1 MCVCLC
7 ARIYVYIHTNKYNLF
22 FFPGPL
28 HRVWRSEIDLRLGSK
43 MLLEEY
49 KVRKQV
55 CARRARGDGGM
66 AGGGAGGGKGGGDE
80 HAAVECGAFGGGSP
94 GDGLGAGGGEL

>member
-1 MCVCLC
+1 
-7 ARIYVYIHTNKYNLF
+7 
-22 FFPGPL
+22 
-28 HRVWRSEIDLRLGSK
+28 

-55 CARRARGDGGM
+55 CARRARGDGGT
-66 AGGGAGGGKGGGDE
+66 GGGAGGQQGGGDE
-80 HAAVECGAFGGGSP
+80 HVTVECGAFDG